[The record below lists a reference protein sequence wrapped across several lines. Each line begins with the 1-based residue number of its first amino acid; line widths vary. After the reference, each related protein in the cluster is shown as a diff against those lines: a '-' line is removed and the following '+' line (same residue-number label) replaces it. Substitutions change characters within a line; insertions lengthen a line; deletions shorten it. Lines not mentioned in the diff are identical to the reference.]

1 MTGRGRL
8 VQVLALVL
16 TLCLL
21 VGGFVFAESETDAV
35 ARQEI
40 PEEQNLEPD
49 AAVEEAIA
57 AGDLVAP
64 SANGEGDVPCAHEN
78 LDSGVEYADGE
89 YTAIDVYTHKVESYA
104 YTWYYCPDCDEAW
117 SDAPDGEKTEA
128 TERHDFFNGVCN
140 RCGYKN
146 TCAHERVEASVD
158 FVEAEYTAID
168 ARTHK
173 VAGYAYTLYYCP
185 DCDEFWE
192 GAREDEKT
200 EVTQDHFFVD
210 GVCVQ
215 CGYKN
220 TCSHA
225 NVESWTEYADVT
237 YVPVDARKHMLTGY
251 AYTYH
256 YCHDC
261 GESWEDARASEKS
274 EILQNHDFCDGF
286 CEGCGYEN
294 QCAHEHTTEY
304 TRFEDAEYT
313 KVTAE
318 RHTQT
323 GKLTHYRE
331 CVDCGEVSNLYTEG
345 ELSSRSERHSF
356 VNGVCEC
363 GYVNACTHPADKI
376 RTDTFGVNC
385 KYGNITED
393 GHELIGSK
401 VVLRYCAQCHQTLS
415 EEYNDESVCT
425 FEPHGFFISNV
436 CDCGYVN
443 PCTHPADAIETIE
456 SFDSTYTEYTCIDSE
471 THSGSGPRIR
481 MTFCNLC
488 DQVLSWEEIGEDT
501 RVENHNYMDNY
512 VEGGNVCT
520 RCGYVRAEAEATPA
534 PTPEATP
541 APTMPVAS
549 DEPIETPVP
558 TEVPTEAPTDTP
570 VPTEAPTEAPTQAP
584 TETPVPTEVPTE
596 APTETPVPTEV
607 PTEAPTETPVP
618 TEAPTETPTE
628 LPTETPTMPAVSDEP
643 AVTPTAKPAATKKP
657 ANDPTPAPAYVEV
670 PVEAGRTIAETMM
683 LAGDAAEAE
692 GAIVEIVNAGKLL
705 TAEELSALEA
715 LPAREQ
721 LLTFLSVMGFEE
733 QVNRALA
740 AAEEELS
747 AEAVALKERI
757 LMRIDAMGDGERSA
771 FDELL
776 RTCFPQETIRDGGAE
791 YRCFVLELELRTGD
805 ALRRERYGFRQEG
818 EEWIFIRLEIAG

>member
-1 MTGRGRL
+1 
-8 VQVLALVL
+8 
-16 TLCLL
+16 
-21 VGGFVFAESETDAV
+21 
-35 ARQEI
+35 
-40 PEEQNLEPD
+40 
-49 AAVEEAIA
+49 
-57 AGDLVAP
+57 
-64 SANGEGDVPCAHEN
+64 
-78 LDSGVEYADGE
+78 
-89 YTAIDVYTHKVESYA
+89 
-104 YTWYYCPDCDEAW
+104 
-117 SDAPDGEKTEA
+117 
-128 TERHDFFNGVCN
+128 
-140 RCGYKN
+140 
-146 TCAHERVEASVD
+146 
-158 FVEAEYTAID
+158 
-168 ARTHK
+168 
-173 VAGYAYTLYYCP
+173 
-185 DCDEFWE
+185 
-192 GAREDEKT
+192 
-200 EVTQDHFFVD
+200 
-210 GVCVQ
+210 
-215 CGYKN
+215 
-220 TCSHA
+220 
-225 NVESWTEYADVT
+225 
-237 YVPVDARKHMLTGY
+237 
-251 AYTYH
+251 
-256 YCHDC
+256 
-261 GESWEDARASEKS
+261 
-274 EILQNHDFCDGF
+274 
-286 CEGCGYEN
+286 
-294 QCAHEHTTEY
+294 
-304 TRFEDAEYT
+304 
-313 KVTAE
+313 
-318 RHTQT
+318 
-323 GKLTHYRE
+323 
-331 CVDCGEVSNLYTEG
+331 
-345 ELSSRSERHSF
+345 
-356 VNGVCEC
+356 
-363 GYVNACTHPADKI
+363 
-376 RTDTFGVNC
+376 
-385 KYGNITED
+385 
-393 GHELIGSK
+393 
-401 VVLRYCAQCHQTLS
+401 
-415 EEYNDESVCT
+415 
-425 FEPHGFFISNV
+425 
-436 CDCGYVN
+436 
-443 PCTHPADAIETIE
+443 
-456 SFDSTYTEYTCIDSE
+456 
-471 THSGSGPRIR
+471 

-558 TEVPTEAPTDTP
+558 TEVPTEVPADTP
-570 VPTEAPTEAPTQAP
+570 VPTEVPTEAPTQAP

-692 GAIVEIVNAGKLL
+692 GAIVEIVNAGKIL

-791 YRCFVLELELRTGD
+791 CRCFVLELELRTGD